1 MLVLNSTENKMA
13 DRQALI
19 DFFNYVDSDG
29 SGFITVAEIHAACD
43 MDIDGNGTISADE
56 QQIGSGPWLAV
67 MSTIDLNV
75 DQQISLAELLAF
87 NGL

>member
-13 DRQALI
+13 DKEALTV
-19 DFFNYVDSDG
+19 FFNFVDSDG

-43 MDIDGNGTISADE
+43 IDIDNNGVIDTSEMAK
-56 QQIGSGPWLAV
+56 GSGPWLAV
-67 MSTIDLNV
+67 MATIDLNV
-75 DQQISLAELLAF
+75 DQKISLTELLAF